1 MAWDD
6 RSSRKKYQAVV
17 QERSE
22 RTPDICTIRAD
33 DSGTWDT
40 LKAWYLFL
48 IHLVTCVL
56 LLITVDQWVD
66 NHNFNTGSPH
76 SLFTSDLYQ
85 TQVTGLISLALVI
98 IRLLAGSCTAHVVW
112 RTIFV
117 LLDKRGITLTEL
129 VRLDNYRV
137 PIIPQGGSRAQLL
150 WSCWAATLIV
160 LLWPSGFAAPLANS
174 SVAWI
179 PSARLSDTPTRVS
192 LGAVGQF
199 ADWGVSW
206 L

>member
-6 RSSRKKYQAVV
+6 RNSRKKYQAVV

-22 RTPDICTIRAD
+22 RTPDTCIIRAD

-48 IHLVTCVL
+48 VHLVACVL
-56 LLITVDQWVD
+56 LFITVDQWVD
-66 NHNFNTGSPH
+66 NRNSKTGSPS

-98 IRLLAGSCTAHVVW
+98 IRLLAGSCTALLVW
-112 RTIFV
+112 RTIFI

-129 VRLDNYRV
+129 VRLDNYRI
-137 PIIPQGGSRAQLL
+137 PIVPQGGSRAQLL
-150 WSCWAATLIV
+150 WS
-160 LLWPSGFAAPLANS
+160 
-174 SVAWI
+174 
-179 PSARLSDTPTRVS
+179 
-192 LGAVGQF
+192 
-199 ADWGVSW
+199 
-206 L
+206 